1 VAGACCA
8 RECCPIQASGPDA
21 PGGGGRR
28 FAGGRSG
35 QLAASSWQLAAGD
48 SSLTAEVIKPS
59 HLSLAAGV
67 TMGP

>member
-1 VAGACCA
+1 M
-8 RECCPIQASGPDA
+8 
-21 PGGGGRR
+21 
-28 FAGGRSG
+28 
-35 QLAASSWQLAAGD
+35 AAGD